1 MTAKSLSTEEFD
13 RIFDEGEEDVLQ
25 YCDLDKAVVSDPA
38 FETRR
43 VNVDFPAWVVEAQD
57 REARRIGI
65 GRQAVIKTWI
75 AERLDEEASRRSA

>member
-38 FETRR
+38 FEARR
-43 VNVDFPAWVVEAQD
+43 VNVDCPAWVVEALD